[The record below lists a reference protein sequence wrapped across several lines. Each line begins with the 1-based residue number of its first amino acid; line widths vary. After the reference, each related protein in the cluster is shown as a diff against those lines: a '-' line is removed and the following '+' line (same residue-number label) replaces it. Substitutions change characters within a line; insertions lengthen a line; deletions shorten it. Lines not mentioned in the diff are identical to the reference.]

1 MVDRRIQEFL
11 LRRIVKETSQ
21 VANYVRCS
29 LVGVR
34 PAANETQGP
43 WVDISVAIKGA
54 MGKRVCSG

>member
-1 MVDRRIQEFL
+1 M
-11 LRRIVKETSQ
+11 KETSQ